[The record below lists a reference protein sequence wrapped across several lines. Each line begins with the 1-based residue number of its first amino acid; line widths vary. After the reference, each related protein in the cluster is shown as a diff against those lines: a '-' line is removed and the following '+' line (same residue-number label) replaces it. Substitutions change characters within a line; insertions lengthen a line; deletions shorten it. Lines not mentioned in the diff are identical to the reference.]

1 MLEYPIEEAAA
12 LLQKN
17 LSAAQQ
23 SLQEV
28 GEDLEFI
35 SDQCT
40 IVEVGILQTN
50 FILGLLIAGFRT
62 KCYSSYEQQS
72 AVVTLSLQQPGI

>member
-17 LSAAQQ
+17 LSAAKQ

-50 FILGLLIAGFRT
+50 FILGLLIASCLERPGYT
-62 KCYSSYEQQS
+62 QVHPSYEM
-72 AVVTLSLQQPGI
+72 L

>member
-50 FILGLLIAGFRT
+50 FILSLLNAGCLERPGYT
-62 KCYSSYEQQS
+62 QVHPSYEM
-72 AVVTLSLQQPGI
+72 L